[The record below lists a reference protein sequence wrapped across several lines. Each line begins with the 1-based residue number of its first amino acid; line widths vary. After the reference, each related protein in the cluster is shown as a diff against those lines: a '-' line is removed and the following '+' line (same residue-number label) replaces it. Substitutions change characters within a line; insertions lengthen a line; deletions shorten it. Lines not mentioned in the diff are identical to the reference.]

1 MRMRSLVPAS
11 SLALGLLTTVPLA
24 CGDDGQREDTD
35 GQTTVVTTS
44 VTVTTTVDP
53 TPGSATETGTPTEP
67 TTSVGSQSAS
77 EASESGTS
85 TGTSAGTSAG
95 TDTSD
100 SATDATTMPATATEA
115 DTSTSTGTSTGD
127 NTTGPAC
134 QEFSCSEDLQSILC
148 DGAPF
153 DTCAAGSYC
162 IDAVCTPLSPC
173 EASKLLKSSEGCE
186 YYAVKSELIS
196 AAQGSCFAAFV
207 ANTSEQPVKL
217 NVEYDG
223 QVLPVASFTRIP
235 EGQGKNIV
243 YQPYDANAGLPVGE
257 VAIIFLSRGPG
268 NFPNCPAPAGILQ
281 ETHVVGTGF
290 GKAFRISTDQ
300 PVAAYQMLPYGG
312 GSVAATSATL
322 LLPTSVWDINYIAI
336 NAYQKSVAVA
346 QANPLFSVVAA
357 EDGTEVTLD
366 PKVAVV
372 GGNGIPAGQA
382 GVPLKF
388 MLNRGQTAQLSQ
400 PTELTGSPLVAN
412 KPVGMFG
419 GASCLNVPVNAI
431 ACDGA
436 HQQIPPIKALGNAYA
451 AVRYRNRVAGKEESP
466 PWRLVGAVNDTQLT
480 WLPAKPPGA
489 PDVLALGQIAEFTSP
504 GPFLV
509 KSQDLD
515 HPFYLAAY
523 MTGGD
528 QYGGAGDPEWVNVI
542 PTAQYLR
549 EYVLFTDPTYP
560 ETSLVVVRN
569 KQDGAFADVNL
580 ACAGNIGGWQA
591 LGADQEW
598 TRVDLVTGNFQDVGN
613 CSNGRHEMSS
623 ANPFGVTVWGW
634 GSNASVGF
642 NSVYVSYAY
651 PAGAAIKSINDV
663 VVLPQ

>member
-1 MRMRSLVPAS
+1 MQCRWPAS
-11 SLALGLLTTVPLA
+11 SLSLSALALLPLA
-24 CGDDGQREDTD
+24 CGDDGSREESAS
-35 GQTTVVTTS
+35 QTATATATN
-44 VTVTTTVDP
+44 VTVTSTLDP
-53 TPGSATETGTPTEP
+53 TMGSATETGGPTSEP
-67 TTSVGSQSAS
+67 TTTAGSQSAS
-77 EASESGTS
+77 EASQSS
-85 TGTSAGTSAG
+85 TTTGVT
-95 TDTSD
+95 D
-100 SATDATTMPATATEA
+100 SASDASTAPITATDSSTTTGD
-115 DTSTSTGTSTGD
+115 DTTGD

-134 QEFSCSEDLQSILC
+134 QEFSCSDDLKSILC

-153 DTCAAGSYC
+153 DTCAPGNYC
-162 IDAVCTPLSPC
+162 VDAACVPLTPC
-173 EASKLLKSSEGCE
+173 EAAELLKSSEGCE
-186 YYAVKSELIS
+186 YYAVKSELID
-196 AAQGSCFAAFV
+196 AAAGSCFAAFV
-207 ANTSEQPVKL
+207 ANTSDQPVKL
-217 NVEYDG
+217 SVEYNG
-223 QVLPVASFTRIP
+223 QALPVANFTRIP
-235 EGQGKNIV
+235 QGQGQGIV
-243 YQPYDANAGLPVGE
+243 YQPYDADAGLPVGE
-257 VAIIFLSRGPG
+257 VAIMFLSRGPG
-268 NFPNCPAPAGILQ
+268 NFPNCPAPAGVQQ

-290 GKAFRISTDQ
+290 GRAFRISTDQ

-336 NAYQKSVAVA
+336 NAYQKSAAVP

-357 EDGTEVTLD
+357 EDGTEITLD

-372 GGNGIPAGQA
+372 GGNGVQGGPA
-382 GVPLKF
+382 GVPLKY
-388 MLNRGQTAQLSQ
+388 MLNRGQTLQLSQ

-412 KPVGMFG
+412 KAFGMFG

-451 AVRYRNRVAGKEESP
+451 AVRYRNRIANNEESP
-466 PWRLVGAVNDTQLT
+466 PWRLVGAVNDTQLVWT
-480 WLPAKPPGA
+480 PAKPPGA
-489 PDVLALGQIAEFTSP
+489 PDTLGLGQVAEFTSP

-509 KSQDLD
+509 ESQDLD

-528 QYGGAGDPEWVNVI
+528 QYNGAGDPEWVNVI

-569 KQDGAFADVNL
+569 REDGAFADVKL
-580 ACAGNIGGWQA
+580 GCAGNIGGWQP
-591 LGADQEW
+591 LGPDQEW
-598 TRVDLVTGNFQDVGN
+598 TRVDLVTGNFQNVGN

-623 ANPFGVTVWGW
+623 ASPFGVTVWGW
-634 GSNASVGF
+634 GSNASFPF

-663 VVLPQ
+663 IVLPQ

>member
-1 MRMRSLVPAS
+1 MRCLVPAS
-11 SLALGLLTTVPLA
+11 SLTLVVLAALPLA
-24 CGDDGQREDTD
+24 CGGDDQREDTD
-35 GQTTVVTTS
+35 GQTATGTATNVTLTA
-44 VTVTTTVDP
+44 TTTVDP

-67 TTSVGSQSAS
+67 TTTAGSQSAS
-77 EASESGTS
+77 EASDSTTSTSNGTS
-85 TGTSAGTSAG
+85 T
-95 TDTSD
+95 D
-100 SATDATTMPATATEA
+100 SATDATTGPVTATEP
-115 DTSTSTGTSTGD
+115 DTSTSTSTSDGTSTGD

-134 QEFSCSEDLQSILC
+134 QEFSCSEDLQTILC
-148 DGAPF
+148 DGAPHES
-153 DTCAAGSYC
+153 CAQGSYC
-162 IDAVCTPLSPC
+162 VDAACVPLTPC
-173 EASKLLKSSEGCE
+173 EASELLKSSEGCE
-186 YYAVKSELIS
+186 YYAVKSELID
-196 AAQGSCFAAFV
+196 AAAGSCFAAFV

-217 NVEYDG
+217 NVEYNG
-223 QVLPVASFTRIP
+223 QVLPVANFTRIP
-235 EGQGKNIV
+235 QGQGQNIV
-243 YQPYDANAGLPVGE
+243 YQPYDANVGLPVGE
-257 VAIIFLSRGPG
+257 VAILFLSRGPG
-268 NFPNCPAPAGILQ
+268 GFPNCPAPAGILQ
-281 ETHVVGTGF
+281 ETHVIGNGF

-322 LLPTSVWDINYIAI
+322 LLPTSVWDINYIVV
-336 NAYQKSVAVA
+336 NAFTKSAVVA

-357 EDGTEVTLD
+357 EDGTEITLD
-366 PKVAVV
+366 PKVAVQ
-372 GGNGIPAGQA
+372 GGGGVPAGPA
-382 GVPLKF
+382 GVPLKL
-388 MLNRGQTAQLSQ
+388 MLNRGQTVQLSQ

-412 KPVGMFG
+412 KKVGMFG
-419 GASCLNVPVNAI
+419 GASCLSVPINAT

-451 AVRYRNRVAGKEESP
+451 AVRYRNRIANNEESP

-489 PDVLALGQIAEFTSP
+489 PDVLALGQVAEFASP
-504 GPFLV
+504 GPFIV

-523 MTGGD
+523 MTGGANFN
-528 QYGGAGDPEWVNVI
+528 GAGDPEWVNVI

-549 EYVLFTDPTYP
+549 DYVLFTDPTYP

-598 TRVDLVTGNFQDVGN
+598 TRVDLVTGNFQNVGN

-634 GSNASVGF
+634 GSNASNPF

>member
-1 MRMRSLVPAS
+1 MRMHCFGRVTAVS
-11 SLALGLLTTVPLA
+11 LGLVALLPLA
-24 CGDDGQREDTD
+24 CGDDGRPANTEGMTA
-35 GQTTVVTTS
+35 
-44 VTVTTTVDP
+44 TVTDPSGVTIDP
-53 TPGSATETGTPTEP
+53 TPGSTSESGGVTTTTP
-67 TTSVGSQSAS
+67 TTSAGSQSAS
-77 EASESGTS
+77 EASVTDTAS
-85 TGTSAGTSAG
+85 TGTG
-95 TDTSD
+95 TDTG
-100 SATDATTMPATATEA
+100 
-115 DTSTSTGTSTGD
+115 TGTSTSDSDTGTTAPVTASETGTSSSSTTD

-134 QEFSCSEDLQSILC
+134 QVLSCSEDLQSILC
-148 DGAPF
+148 DGVPQ
-153 DTCAAGSYC
+153 DNCAQGSYC
-162 IDAVCTPLSPC
+162 VDAACVPLSAC

-186 YYAVKSELIS
+186 YYAVKSELIAE
-196 AAQGSCFAAFV
+196 AAGSCFAAFV

-217 NVEYDG
+217 TVEYDG

-235 EGQGKNIV
+235 TGQGKNIA
-243 YQPYDANAGLPVGE
+243 YQPYDANVGLPVGE
-257 VAIIFLSRGPG
+257 VAIMFLSRGPG
-268 NFPNCPAPAGILQ
+268 GFPNCPAPVGIAA
-281 ETHVVGTGF
+281 ETHVVGTGY

-336 NAYQKSVAVA
+336 NAYQKSQAVGP
-346 QANPLFSVVAA
+346 ANPLFSVVAA

-366 PKVAVV
+366 PKVAVQ
-372 GGNGIPAGQA
+372 GGPNVAAGPA
-382 GVPLKF
+382 GVPIKY
-388 MLNRGQTAQLSQ
+388 MLNRGQTLQLSQ

-419 GASCLNVPVNAI
+419 GASCLNVPTNAT

-436 HQQIPPIKALGNAYA
+436 HQQIPPVKALGNAYA
-451 AVRYRNRVAGKEESP
+451 AVRYRNRVVNNEESP

-489 PDVLALGQIAEFTSP
+489 PDSLALGQIAEFNSP

-509 KSQDLD
+509 QSQDID

-523 MTGGD
+523 MTGGAS
-528 QYGGAGDPEWVNVI
+528 YGGAGDPEWVNVI

-569 KQDGAFADVNL
+569 RKDGAFAEVNL
-580 ACAGNIGGWQA
+580 GCAGNIGGWQA

-598 TRVDLVTGNFQDVGN
+598 TRVDLVTGNFQDVGA

-623 ANPFGVTVWGW
+623 ENPFGVTVWGW